1 MREGVRDG
9 AGMRNAQKERQT
21 FKESSGSDKFPAA
34 QSQFI
39 LFGLF
44 SSHSHLIV
52 FKPQQE
58 SGVWNTLFTL
68 CWALANT
75 GTVHLQPCICSK
87 KEPFIFLKTN
97 VQYKCRSIHFAI
109 SLTKWSSWGHLL
121 LTFSGKPCYLYINQN
136 HNFKSL

>member
-1 MREGVRDG
+1 MHRKKDRHIKNLLAVTNFLQLR
-9 AGMRNAQKERQT
+9 A
-21 FKESSGSDKFPAA
+21 SSFYLACFLLTATS
-34 QSQFI
+34 
-39 LFGLF
+39 LFLNLNRRVVCGI
-44 SSHSHLIV
+44 HI
-52 FKPQQE
+52 
-58 SGVWNTLFTL
+58 FTL

-136 HNFKSL
+136 HNFKRL